1 MKVLLMKNINM
12 SNHLIPWWKINF
24 EKDDSKAIKKSL
36 EDRLITQG
44 QLTERLE
51 QRFAELLGVPFVLLS
66 INGSAALL
74 MALMACGIEPGDEVI
89 VPNLTFIATAQAP
102 LLLGAKIKL
111 VGVESERPVL
121 DVKKVEAAIT
131 SRTKAIIPV
140 HSNGRAVDMTSIN
153 KIAAKYKIKVI
164 EDAAQ
169 ALFSKNSFG
178 YLGTQSDVGVF
189 SLGVTKLI
197 TTIQGGIIVTKN
209 KELFK
214 RLKKIRNHGMSADT
228 AFYSKSDMLGFN
240 FKFNDLFASIGLTQI
255 KKIKEKINT
264 NLSIYNFY
272 KAELEGLEYI
282 KMMDVN
288 VEAGEIPLWG
298 EVLCVQRE
306 KLIRLLKKH
315 NIQAKPFSPNLSD
328 APYLNSNKKFKNSQI
343 FADNGLIL
351 PSGSGQSKEDLHKVV
366 RVLKESRPLMEKTI
380 QGH

>member
-1 MKVLLMKNINM
+1 VKVLLMKNINM

>member
-1 MKVLLMKNINM
+1 VKVLLMKNINM

-328 APYLNSNKKFKNSQI
+328 VPYLNSNKKFKNSQI

-366 RVLKESRPLMEKTI
+366 RVLKESRPLMERTI

>member
-1 MKVLLMKNINM
+1 MKNINM

-328 APYLNSNKKFKNSQI
+328 VPYLNSKKKFKNSQI

>member
-1 MKVLLMKNINM
+1 VKVLLMKNINM

-153 KIAAKYKIKVI
+153 KIAAKYKVKVI

-328 APYLNSNKKFKNSQI
+328 VPYLNSNKKFKNSQI

-366 RVLKESRPLMEKTI
+366 RVLKESRPLMERTI

>member
-1 MKVLLMKNINM
+1 MKNINM

-153 KIAAKYKIKVI
+153 KIAAKYKVKVI

-366 RVLKESRPLMEKTI
+366 RVLKESRPLMERTI

>member
-153 KIAAKYKIKVI
+153 KIAAKYKVKVI

-328 APYLNSNKKFKNSQI
+328 VPYLNSNKKFKNSQI

-366 RVLKESRPLMEKTI
+366 RVLKESRPLMERTI

>member
-1 MKVLLMKNINM
+1 M

-153 KIAAKYKIKVI
+153 KIAAKYKVKVI

>member
-328 APYLNSNKKFKNSQI
+328 VPYLNSNKKFKNSQI

-366 RVLKESRPLMEKTI
+366 RVLKESRPLMERTI

>member
-1 MKVLLMKNINM
+1 MKNINM

-328 APYLNSNKKFKNSQI
+328 VPYLNSKKKFKNSQI

-366 RVLKESRPLMEKTI
+366 RVLKESRPLMERTI

>member
-1 MKVLLMKNINM
+1 MKNINM

-328 APYLNSNKKFKNSQI
+328 VPYLNSNKKFKNSQI

-366 RVLKESRPLMEKTI
+366 RVLKESRPLMERTI

>member
-153 KIAAKYKIKVI
+153 KIAAKYKVKVI

-328 APYLNSNKKFKNSQI
+328 VPYLNSKKKFKNSQI

-366 RVLKESRPLMEKTI
+366 RVLKESRPLMERTI

>member
-1 MKVLLMKNINM
+1 VKVLLMKNINM

-153 KIAAKYKIKVI
+153 KIAAKYKVKVI

-328 APYLNSNKKFKNSQI
+328 VPYLNSNKKFKNSQI

>member
-1 MKVLLMKNINM
+1 VKVLLMKNINM

-328 APYLNSNKKFKNSQI
+328 VPYLNSKKKFKNSQI

-366 RVLKESRPLMEKTI
+366 RVLKESRPLMERTI

>member
-1 MKVLLMKNINM
+1 MKNINM

-153 KIAAKYKIKVI
+153 KIAAKYKVKVI

>member
-1 MKVLLMKNINM
+1 MKNINM

-366 RVLKESRPLMEKTI
+366 RVLKESRPLMERTI

>member
-328 APYLNSNKKFKNSQI
+328 VPYLNSKKKFKNSQI

-366 RVLKESRPLMEKTI
+366 RVLKESRPLMERTI

>member
-1 MKVLLMKNINM
+1 VKVLLMKNINM

-153 KIAAKYKIKVI
+153 KIAAKYKVKVI

-328 APYLNSNKKFKNSQI
+328 VPYLNSKKKFKNSQI

-366 RVLKESRPLMEKTI
+366 RVLKESRPLMERTI

>member
-1 MKVLLMKNINM
+1 MKNINM

-153 KIAAKYKIKVI
+153 KIAAKYKVKVI

-328 APYLNSNKKFKNSQI
+328 VPYLNSKKKFKNSQI

-366 RVLKESRPLMEKTI
+366 RVLKESRPLMERTI

>member
-1 MKVLLMKNINM
+1 MKNINM

>member
-366 RVLKESRPLMEKTI
+366 RVLKESRPLMERTI

>member
-1 MKVLLMKNINM
+1 MKNINM

-153 KIAAKYKIKVI
+153 KIAAKYKVKVI

-328 APYLNSNKKFKNSQI
+328 VPYLNSNKKFKNSQI

-366 RVLKESRPLMEKTI
+366 RVLKESRPLMERTI